1 MASTSV
7 PDLTATRRSK
17 AKSDRRSQ
25 LIAAAERLVAER
37 GYLAV
42 RLEDIG
48 AAAGVSGP
56 AIYRHFPNKEALLVE
71 LLVGIS
77 TRLLA
82 GATDVVTRADDAR
95 SALDGLVDFHLDF
108 ALGESDLIRI
118 QDRDLPNLPPGAK
131 RQVRKAQRQYVE
143 IWVDVL
149 RQLNTSLQRGRCSAD
164 GARRVRIAEFDT
176 TFGET
181 KCDEKGRGQRACRPS
196 SDDGCCADLGRWDR
210 ERLVPGSAAA
220 DGASD
225 GPEDPEDGADNY
237 QHDTDRRQD
246 ADAEDVAE
254 HGEDDSKDNHRDS
267 ISIELSTASGLLT
280 GLRDIAVRHLRID
293 SRVVQRADDDRERD
307 TPRRRAIGCASL
319 KVTALIG
326 RKNADQQPDEH

>member
-1 MASTSV
+1 MAPTSEASV
-7 PDLTATRRSK
+7 AGVTRRSK

-82 GATDVVTRADDAR
+82 GANEVVSRADDPAD
-95 SALDGLVDFHLDF
+95 ALDGLIDFHLDF

-118 QDRDLPNLPPGAK
+118 QDRDLGNLPPSAK

-149 RQLNTSLQRGRCSAD
+149 RRFNTELSED
-164 GARRVRIAEFDT
+164 EARLMAHA
-176 TFGET
+176 TFGLLNSTPHSVKPNASKTAEAS
-181 KCDEKGRGQRACRPS
+181 ERAVLRRMTV
-196 SDDGCCADLGRWDR
+196 AALT
-210 ERLVPGSAAA
+210 SA
-220 DGASD
+220 GK
-225 GPEDPEDGADNY
+225 
-237 QHDTDRRQD
+237 TDKR
-246 ADAEDVAE
+246 
-254 HGEDDSKDNHRDS
+254 
-267 ISIELSTASGLLT
+267 
-280 GLRDIAVRHLRID
+280 
-293 SRVVQRADDDRERD
+293 
-307 TPRRRAIGCASL
+307 
-319 KVTALIG
+319 
-326 RKNADQQPDEH
+326 

>member
-1 MASTSV
+1 MSTSAV
-7 PDLTATRRSK
+7 TRRSQ

-82 GATDVVTRADDAR
+82 GATDVVARAGDPSA
-95 SALDGLVDFHLDF
+95 ALDGLIDFHLDF

-118 QDRDLPNLPPGAK
+118 QDRDLGHLPPTAK
-131 RQVRKAQRQYVE
+131 RQVRKSQRQYVE

-149 RQLNTSLQRGRCSAD
+149 RQLDGTLSEAD
-164 GARRVRIAEFDT
+164 ARLMAHAV
-176 TFGET
+176 FGLLNST
-181 KCDEKGRGQRACRPS
+181 PHSVK
-196 SDDGCCADLGRWDR
+196 
-210 ERLVPGSAAA
+210 PGSAKSASQTNIAGSRAVLRAMTVAA
-220 DGASD
+220 L
-225 GPEDPEDGADNY
+225 
-237 QHDTDRRQD
+237 T
-246 ADAEDVAE
+246 
-254 HGEDDSKDNHRDS
+254 
-267 ISIELSTASGLLT
+267 ST
-280 GLRDIAVRHLRID
+280 
-293 SRVVQRADDDRERD
+293 SR
-307 TPRRRAIGCASL
+307 
-319 KVTALIG
+319 
-326 RKNADQQPDEH
+326 